1 MINEILFLCILQI
14 IVFICMTIWIV
25 SQLKRPFTL
34 SDVLFYPDVECIKS
48 KKYSDI
54 SDVQCVSIIRWIP
67 VVNLIV
73 GGIILFCLF
82 VIYCFQLNEWL
93 YKNTIKKIFSKIVFK

>member
-1 MINEILFLCILQI
+1 MIDEILFLCILHI

-48 KKYSDI
+48 KKHTDI
-54 SDVQCVSIIRWIP
+54 SDVQGASIIRWIP
-67 VVNLIV
+67 GLNLIV
-73 GGIILFCLF
+73 GGILLFCLF
-82 VIYCFQLNEWL
+82 VCCILFSTEWL
-93 YKNTIKKIFSKIVFK
+93 YNNTIKKIFNKIVFK